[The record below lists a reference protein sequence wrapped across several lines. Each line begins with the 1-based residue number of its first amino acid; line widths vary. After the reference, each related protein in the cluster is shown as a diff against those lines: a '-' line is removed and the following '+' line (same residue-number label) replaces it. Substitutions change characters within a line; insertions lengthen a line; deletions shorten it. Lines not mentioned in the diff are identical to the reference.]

1 MNENIFKRGLNALSA
16 AREAFKSSK
25 TIVEK
30 TQVDD
35 LDRDQMPTYYTKNS
49 RTLKPAELKRLLDDA
64 DRGDIS
70 AMHALFY
77 EMEEQDGHIFAEMQ
91 KRRNAILTLDW
102 SIKTAK
108 NATPGEEKQADFIR
122 DYLENL
128 SSIDSFLLD
137 MSDGIGHGF
146 SAQAI
151 TWDYNDG
158 HLLPVSFEWEPQSH
172 FKYNVNEQ
180 VFKLITPGNYEG
192 EDLWLDGWIIHRHK
206 VKSGAQARSGLF
218 RVLAWT
224 FALKNFSV
232 LDFAEFLEL
241 YGLPIRIGKY
251 PDGTP
256 QKSRRILLNALA
268 SIGHNAA
275 GIMPESMNVEL
286 INAALGSEDPYLAM
300 VDLCE
305 KWQSKIILG
314 GTLTSQADGK
324 TSTNALGN
332 VHNEV
337 RHDIMISDAK
347 QIAQTITMQL
357 IYPAL
362 TKNFVDVDINRL
374 PYFEFDT
381 REKKDLAIVVDTFDK
396 ARNIAPIKADEFYE
410 QTGFSKPA
418 EDDEVLKEAT
428 SPSSSPFFMSH
439 QPHSSSLHH
448 TYLPQSTSCSCCS
461 TSSSKVALS
470 EKSEKL
476 DPEAQSAI
484 DSIENLDTAV
494 RGLPSKYTQSYDAV
508 VRKAVAKL
516 KSAKS
521 YEEAESMLETMMLEM
536 NDDTQFNEA
545 MSQAL
550 LVADIAGI
558 ISVDNE
564 SEISD
569 E

>member
-1 MNENIFKRGLNALSA
+1 MNIFKRGLNALSSAVKA
-16 AREAFKSSK
+16 ALKPN
-25 TIVEK
+25 K

-35 LDRDQMPTYYTKNS
+35 LDRDQMPTYYESNA
-49 RTLKPAELKRLLDDA
+49 RTITPVQLKRLLDDA
-64 DRGDIS
+64 DKGDIS
-70 AMHALFY
+70 AMHALFF

-91 KRRNAILTLDW
+91 KRRNAILTLEW
-102 SIKTAK
+102 SIKSVK
-108 NATPGEEKQADFIR
+108 NPTPAEEKQAEFIR
-122 DYLENL
+122 DYLENI
-128 SSIDSFLLD
+128 SNIDSLLLD
-137 MSDGIGHGF
+137 LSDGIGAGF
-146 SAQAI
+146 SAIAM
-151 TWDYNDG
+151 TWDYSDG
-158 HLLPVSFEWEPQSH
+158 KLLPYKFDWEPQSH
-172 FKYNVNEQ
+172 FKYDIQTNE
-180 VFKLITPGNYEG
+180 FRLLTPGNFEG
-192 EDLWLDGWIIHRHK
+192 EALWPDTWIIHRHK

-218 RVLAWT
+218 RVLAWI

-251 PDGTP
+251 PEGTT
-256 QKSRRILLNALA
+256 QANRRILLNALA

-300 VDLCE
+300 IELCE
-305 KWQSKIILG
+305 KWISKIILG

-337 RHDIMISDAK
+337 RHDILISDAK

-357 IYPAL
+357 IGPVL
-362 TKNFVDVDINRL
+362 QKNFPDVNLGRL

-381 REKKDLAIVVDTFDK
+381 REKKDLSLVVQTFDQ

-410 QTGFSKPA
+410 QTGFSKPS
-418 EDDEVLKEAT
+418 EDDEVLQASHT
-428 SPSSSPFFMSH
+428 APASPFFMSQ
-439 QPHSSSLHH
+439 QPPNNALLH
-448 TYLPQSTSCSCCS
+448 TYLPGNQKCSCCS
-461 TSSSKVALS
+461 THTVALS
-470 EKSEKL
+470 QNPPL
-476 DPEAQSAI
+476 DDEATSAI
-484 DSIENLDTAV
+484 ESQEELDIAV
-494 RGLPSKYTQSYDAV
+494 RGLPSKYTQSYDSV

-516 KSAKS
+516 KEAKS
-521 YEEAESMLETMMLEM
+521 YEEAESMLETMMEEM
-536 NDDTQFNEA
+536 NKDTQFNEA

-550 LVADIAGI
+550 LIADIAGI
-558 ISVDNE
+558 LGVDKE

>member
-1 MNENIFKRGLNALSA
+1 MSIFKRGLNALSSAVKA
-16 AREAFKSSK
+16 ALKPN
-25 TIVEK
+25 K

-35 LDRDQMPTYYTKNS
+35 LDRDQMPTYYESNA
-49 RTLKPAELKRLLDDA
+49 RTITPVQLKRLLDDA
-64 DRGDIS
+64 DKGDIS
-70 AMHALFY
+70 AMHALFF

-91 KRRNAILTLDW
+91 KRRNAILTLEW
-102 SIKTAK
+102 SVKSVK
-108 NATPGEEKQADFIR
+108 NPTPAEEKQAEFIR
-122 DYLENL
+122 DYLENI
-128 SSIDSFLLD
+128 SNIDSLLLD
-137 MSDGIGHGF
+137 LSDGIGAGF
-146 SAQAI
+146 SAIAM
-151 TWDYNDG
+151 TWDYSDRK
-158 HLLPVSFEWEPQSH
+158 LLPYKFNWEPQSH
-172 FKYNVNEQ
+172 FKYDIQKNE
-180 VFKLITPGNYEG
+180 FRLLTPGNFEG
-192 EDLWLDGWIIHRHK
+192 ETLWPDAWIIHQHK

-251 PDGTP
+251 PEGTT
-256 QKSRRILLNALA
+256 QVNRRILLNALA

-300 VDLCE
+300 IELCE

-337 RHDIMISDAK
+337 RHDILISDAK
-347 QIAQTITMQL
+347 QIAQTITIQL
-357 IYPAL
+357 IGPVL
-362 TKNFVDVDINRL
+362 QKNFPNVNLGRL

-381 REKKDLAIVVDTFDK
+381 REKKDLSLVVQTFDQ

-410 QTGFSKPA
+410 QTGFSKPS
-418 EDDEVLKEAT
+418 EDDEVLQA
-428 SPSSSPFFMSH
+428 SNIAPASPFFMNQ
-439 QPHSSSLHH
+439 QPSNRALLH
-448 TYLPQSTSCSCCS
+448 TYLPDNRICSCCS
-461 TSSSKVALS
+461 THAVALNQNPP
-470 EKSEKL
+470 L
-476 DPEAQSAI
+476 DDEATSAI
-484 DSIENLDTAV
+484 ESQEELDTAV
-494 RGLPSKYTQSYDAV
+494 RGLPSKYTQSYDSV

-516 KSAKS
+516 KEVKS
-521 YEEAESMLETMMLEM
+521 YEEAEAMLSLMMEEM
-536 NDDTQFNEA
+536 NQDTQFNEA

-558 ISVDNE
+558 LSVDEE
-564 SEISD
+564 SEISH

>member
-1 MNENIFKRGLNALSA
+1 MTNIFKRGLNALSSA
-16 AREAFKSSK
+16 VKSALK
-25 TIVEK
+25 QNA
-30 TQVDD
+30 TQVDN
-35 LDRDQMPTYYTKNS
+35 LDREQMPTYYEKNA
-49 RTLKPAELKRLLDDA
+49 RTITPTELKRLLDSA
-64 DRGDIS
+64 DEGDIS
-70 AMHALFY
+70 AMHALFF

-91 KRRNAILTLDW
+91 KRRNAILTLEW
-102 SIKTAK
+102 SIKNAK
-108 NATPGEEKQADFIR
+108 NATPAEESQAEFIR

-128 SSIDSFLLD
+128 SSVDSFLLD
-137 MSDGIGHGF
+137 LSDGIGPGF

-151 TWDYNDG
+151 TWDYQDG
-158 HLLPVSFEWEPQSH
+158 KLLPIKFAWEPQSH
-172 FKYNVNEQ
+172 FKYDIQTNQ
-180 VFKLITPGNYEG
+180 FKLLTPDNFDG
-192 EDLWLDGWIIHRHK
+192 EPLWEDAWIVHRHK

-218 RVLAWT
+218 RTLAWT

-251 PDGTP
+251 PEGTT
-256 QKSRRILLNALA
+256 QANRRILLNALS

-286 INAALGSEDPYLAM
+286 ISAALGSEEPYLAM

-337 RHDIMISDAK
+337 RHDILISDAK

-357 IYPAL
+357 IGPVL
-362 TKNFVDVDINRL
+362 QKNFSNVDLNRL

-381 REKKDLAIVVDTFDK
+381 REKKDLSLVVQTFDQ

-410 QTGFSKPA
+410 QTGFSKPG
-418 EDDEVLKEAT
+418 EDDEVLQVQG
-428 SPSSSPFFMSH
+428 SQSSPFFMSNNIPLIPDH
-439 QPHSSSLHH
+439 RYPIEYHS
-448 TYLPQSTSCSCCS
+448 TCSCCAP
-461 TSSSKVALS
+461 SKVALS
-470 EKSEKL
+470 NKPKKL
-476 DPEAQSAI
+476 DPETESAI
-484 DSIENLDTAV
+484 ESQDELDTAV
-494 RGLPSKYTQSYDAV
+494 RGLPSKYTQSYDSV
-508 VRKAVAKL
+508 VRTAVAKL
-516 KSAKS
+516 KEAKS
-521 YEEAESMLETMMLEM
+521 YEEAEAMLETMMIEM

-550 LVADIAGI
+550 LIADIAGI
-558 ISVDNE
+558 LSVDAE
-564 SEISD
+564 SEISH